1 MDPGSWMTREKASID
16 EKLLRHGAVLL
27 RGLRVADDQFQD
39 VVQVMCGDAL
49 EHVYRSTPRTAIG
62 ENVHTATEYPP
73 GLIIP
78 FHCEIAAQAAAAIR
92 RQERTD
98 QYRNER
104 PA

>member
-62 ENVHTATEYPP
+62 KNVHTTTANF
-73 GLIIP
+73 LL
-78 FHCEIAAQAAAAIR
+78 R
-92 RQERTD
+92 LRQRSGD
-98 QYRNER
+98 RNER
-104 PA
+104 ISIGTRGRRRDSSP